1 MLVRFNKNFM
11 SIKKGEVRDI
21 TELAYHQFGDIVD
34 KVETKEIKR
43 PTKDKMVRAD
53 KVNQKLIANL

>member
-21 TELAYHQFGDIVD
+21 TELAYHQFGNIVD
-34 KVETKEIKR
+34 KVETKDIKR
-43 PTKDKMVRAD
+43 SPKDKMVRAD
-53 KVNQKLIANL
+53 KVNKK

>member
-53 KVNQKLIANL
+53 KVNQKRI